1 MFFGFFWGDWTILIL
16 IPAMIFAIAA
26 QSKVKST
33 FNRYAKVH
41 NRRGL
46 TGAEAARRVLD
57 ANGLYHVKIEQI
69 HGHLTDHFDPR
80 ANVIRLSDATYASTG
95 IAAVGVAAH
104 EAGHAVQH
112 AEEYVPVRIRT
123 ALVPVTNFGSS
134 VGIWLIMI
142 GVILASLAELFVY
155 VAFFGIILFSLTAIF
170 QLVTLPVE
178 FNASRRAMEALHA
191 SGSFS
196 RAEEQ
201 GARRVLTAAAM
212 TYVAALAVTLA
223 QLLRLLIIVANAS
236 GRRRD

>member
-1 MFFGFFWGDWTILIL
+1 MPFVLISL
-16 IPAMIFAIAA
+16 YA
-26 QSKVKST
+26 SYKVNST
-33 FNRYAKVH
+33 YKRYSRTELA
-41 NRRGL
+41 NGIS
-46 TGAEAARRVLD
+46 GAEAARMVLREAGLTAVRV
-57 ANGLYHVKIEQI
+57 EMCE
-69 HGHLTDHFDPR
+69 GHLTDHYDPR
-80 ANVIRLSDATYASTG
+80 NDTIYLSESVYHG
-95 IAAVGVAAH
+95 RNAAACGVAAH

-134 VGIWLIMI
+134 IGMWLIVI
-142 GVILASLAELFVY
+142 GVLLAALAEFFVY

>member
-1 MFFGFFWGDWTILIL
+1 MFFDFYYLIIVMPFVL
-16 IPAMIFAIAA
+16 ISLYA
-26 QSKVKST
+26 SYKVNST
-33 FNRYAKVH
+33 YKRYSRTELA
-41 NRRGL
+41 NGIS
-46 TGAEAARRVLD
+46 GAEAARMVLREAGLTAVRV
-57 ANGLYHVKIEQI
+57 EMCE
-69 HGHLTDHFDPR
+69 GHLTDHYDPR
-80 ANVIRLSDATYASTG
+80 NDTIYLSESVYHG
-95 IAAVGVAAH
+95 RNAAACGVAAH

-134 VGIWLIMI
+134 IGMWLIVI
-142 GVILASLAELFVY
+142 GVLLSALAEFFVY

>member
-1 MFFGFFWGDWTILIL
+1 MFFDFYYLIIVMPFVL
-16 IPAMIFAIAA
+16 ISLYA
-26 QSKVKST
+26 SYKVNST
-33 FNRYAKVH
+33 YKRYSRTELA
-41 NRRGL
+41 NGIS
-46 TGAEAARRVLD
+46 GAEAARMVLREAGLTAVRV
-57 ANGLYHVKIEQI
+57 EMCE
-69 HGHLTDHFDPR
+69 GHLTDHYDPR
-80 ANVIRLSDATYASTG
+80 NDTIYLSESVYHG
-95 IAAVGVAAH
+95 RNAAACGVAAH

-134 VGIWLIMI
+134 IGMWLIVI
-142 GVILASLAELFVY
+142 GVLLAALAEFFVY

>member
-1 MFFGFFWGDWTILIL
+1 MFFDFYYLIIVMPFVIISL
-16 IPAMIFAIAA
+16 YA
-26 QSKVKST
+26 SYKVNST
-33 FNRYAKVH
+33 YKRYSRTELA
-41 NRRGL
+41 NGIS
-46 TGAEAARRVLD
+46 GAEAARMVLREAGLTAVRV
-57 ANGLYHVKIEQI
+57 EMCE
-69 HGHLTDHFDPR
+69 GHLTDHYDPR
-80 ANVIRLSDATYASTG
+80 NDTIYLSESVYHG
-95 IAAVGVAAH
+95 RNAAACGVAAH

-134 VGIWLIMI
+134 IGMWLIVI
-142 GVILASLAELFVY
+142 GVLLAALAEFFVY

-212 TYVAALAVTLA
+212 TYVAALAVALA
-223 QLLRLLIIVANAS
+223 QLLRRLIIVANAS

>member
-1 MFFGFFWGDWTILIL
+1 MFFDFYYLIIVMPFVL
-16 IPAMIFAIAA
+16 ISLYA
-26 QSKVKST
+26 SYKVNST
-33 FNRYAKVH
+33 YKRYSRTELA
-41 NRRGL
+41 NGIS
-46 TGAEAARRVLD
+46 GAEAARMVLREAGLTAVRV
-57 ANGLYHVKIEQI
+57 EMCE
-69 HGHLTDHFDPR
+69 GHLTDHYDPR
-80 ANVIRLSDATYASTG
+80 NDTIYLSESVYHG
-95 IAAVGVAAH
+95 RNAAACGVAAH

-134 VGIWLIMI
+134 IGMWLIVI
-142 GVILASLAELFVY
+142 GVLLAALAEFFVY

-170 QLVTLPVE
+170 QLVTRPVE

>member
-1 MFFGFFWGDWTILIL
+1 MFFDFYYLIIVMPFVIISL
-16 IPAMIFAIAA
+16 YA
-26 QSKVKST
+26 SYKVNST
-33 FNRYAKVH
+33 YKRYSRTELA
-41 NRRGL
+41 NGIS
-46 TGAEAARRVLD
+46 GAEAARMVLREAGLTAVRV
-57 ANGLYHVKIEQI
+57 EMCE
-69 HGHLTDHFDPR
+69 GHLTDHYDPR
-80 ANVIRLSDATYASTG
+80 NDTIYLSESVYHG
-95 IAAVGVAAH
+95 RNAAACGVAAH

-134 VGIWLIMI
+134 IGMWLIVI
-142 GVILASLAELFVY
+142 GVLLAALAEFFVY

-212 TYVAALAVTLA
+212 TYVAALAVALA